1 VWNPRHSPTRRIQ
14 TRYRTSFRSGVRRNP
29 TSSVRASH
37 LYSAYVAWAGKRGLT
52 KDERLTN
59 AAFGRRMARQ
69 YEKVRDSSGV
79 VYKDVSVNYGAV

>member
-1 VWNPRHSPTRRIQ
+1 M
-14 TRYRTSFRSGVRRNP
+14 
-29 TSSVRASH
+29 
-37 LYSAYVAWAGKRGLT
+37 T